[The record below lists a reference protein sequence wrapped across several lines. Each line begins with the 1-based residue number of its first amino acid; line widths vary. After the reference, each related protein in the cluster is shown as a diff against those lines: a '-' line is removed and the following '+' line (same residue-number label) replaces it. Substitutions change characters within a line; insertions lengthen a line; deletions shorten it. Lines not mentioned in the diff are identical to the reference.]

1 MFARNPGLVRADPTV
16 ADPHYGATVLLLGFE
31 NEGTDDSPQK
41 STITARNSSSLSSTT
56 YVKFGTYSGFCAQ
69 DAPGGAAQPYF
80 SVSNTSTFQM
90 NTQDWTW
97 ESWVYV
103 PSWNQVG
110 NFDVF
115 SWNVFIN
122 ESTYKPI
129 AVLFS
134 RDSPSQSYKL
144 AMYDFNTFSQQ
155 STYSITSGAWHHLAV
170 SKSGGKWYFGQDGSV
185 TNVTPASQRS
195 IDANHCT
202 DIRIRDSGY
211 HQGNFNV
218 YFDEMRV
225 TKGVARYTAAYTT
238 PTTRFP
244 RM

>member
-31 NEGTDDSPQK
+31 NEGTDNSPQK
-41 STITARNSSSLSSTT
+41 STITARNSASLNSTT

-90 NTQDWTW
+90 DALDWTW

-115 SWNVFIN
+115 SWNVFVN
-122 ESTYKPI
+122 ENTYKPI
-129 AVLFS
+129 AVLFA
-134 RDSPSQSYKL
+134 RDSASQSYKL

-170 SKSGGKWYFGQDGSV
+170 CKSQGKWFFGQDGGV
-185 TNVTPASQRS
+185 TSVTPASQRS
-195 IDANHCT
+195 IDANHTT